1 MKKLSVK
8 ILAVLCV
15 MVFFLQGCSYSDFSA
30 LLGSGSII
38 GKELSAEDIYYN
50 YAGSVVEVTA
60 EADGAI
66 MTGTGFFCDKAGTVI
81 TNYHVIETCAKAH
94 ITLLDGTTYDVT
106 QVKAYSVEKDIAI
119 LATDCLDTIPL
130 NFRTNSVLT
139 GEKVYAIG
147 SSLGLT
153 STLSEGIVSC
163 ALRQFYNDV
172 YIQTTAPISP
182 GNSGGPL
189 FDKYGNVI
197 GINTMQMADG
207 QNLNFAIPVGE
218 ALALKTDSPTTLEKL
233 FTREASGLGR
243 VKRLTNWSL
252 HYMSED
258 DSENG
263 KDQYMLR
270 FQLRDRSNE
279 IVRTGGSVDIEIV
292 NELGVTVYKK
302 TLIFTKDDVVAVSNR
317 LGDFEFMGVCFDFS
331 DITPDDS
338 YNGMLKF
345 TVRSLDYAFDPCEI
359 YIDYLPVK
367 P

>member
-8 ILAVLCV
+8 LLALLCV
-15 MVFFLQGCSYSDFSA
+15 MVFFLQGCSYSDLSA
-30 LLGSGSII
+30 LLGSGSLTE
-38 GKELSAEDIYYN
+38 KALSAEDIYYN
-50 YAGSVVEVTA
+50 YAHSVVEITA
-60 EADGAI
+60 KADGATF
-66 MTGTGFFCDKAGTVI
+66 TGTGFFYDEEGTVI
-81 TNYHVIETCAKAH
+81 TNYHVIETCAEAY

-119 LATDCLDTIPL
+119 LATECPNTVPL
-130 NFRTNSVLT
+130 KFRTNSVLT

-163 ALRQFYNDV
+163 ALRQFYNDL

-207 QNLNFAIPVGE
+207 QNLNFAVPIGE
-218 ALALKTDSPTTLEKL
+218 ALALSTDSPTTLKNL
-233 FTREASGLGR
+233 FTREANGLAR
-243 VKRLTNWSL
+243 VASLSNWSIQ
-252 HYMSED
+252 YISKE
-258 DSENG
+258 DSESG
-263 KDQYMLR
+263 EEQYMLR

-302 TLIFTKDDVVAVSNR
+302 TLLFTKDNVVTVSNR
-317 LGDFEFMGVCFDFS
+317 LGDFEFMGVCFNFS
-331 DITPDDS
+331 DVTPDDA
-338 YNGMLKF
+338 YNGMLNF
-345 TVRSLDYAFDPCEI
+345 TVRSLDYSFDPCAI